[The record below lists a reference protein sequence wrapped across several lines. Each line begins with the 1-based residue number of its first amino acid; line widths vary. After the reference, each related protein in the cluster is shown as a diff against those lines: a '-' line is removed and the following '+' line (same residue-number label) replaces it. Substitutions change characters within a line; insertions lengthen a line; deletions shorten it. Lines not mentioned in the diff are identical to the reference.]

1 MKVINGQFIMDGC
14 APNDPNRLGTAE
26 ELSSF
31 LRTVG
36 FLSLFANA
44 IRGFSVEEYVPAAH
58 WWTGEEQ
65 DPWMWRHILA
75 SHPEIAYGKFF
86 GKKAGFIHKDWFP
99 VFASYR
105 RNGYDF
111 DALCDDELAPYKWK
125 NAMELFFLNEA
136 IKGKVLPASEVPD
149 ETVKTDLQMRTYLI
163 TMNFAQKQTKRGKP
177 YGMPCSQL
185 ATPETK
191 WGYGFVTSQYSS
203 SAEAC
208 WERIEGHVLSLYPSA
223 DGKAIRSLLA
233 MRMLT
238 HASTTAR

>member
-1 MKVINGQFIMDGC
+1 MDGC

-75 SHPEIAYGKFF
+75 FCMGDNR
-86 GKKAGFIHKDWFP
+86 AGSVD
-99 VFASYR
+99 SR
-105 RNGYDF
+105 RSEVGVVP
-111 DALCDDELAPYKWK
+111 A
-125 NAMELFFLNEA
+125 EA